1 MSVQPDTQ
9 YVDRV
14 DTNRFIEQTIVH
26 SPVVLFHY
34 PNFRVRC
41 FKDKTV
47 NKITGKNGAALTDI
61 LPKTDLNTS
70 TTTNTEFSPYSTA
83 MNLLDW
89 KSFKFN
95 TVEDED
101 SVPFDDSDSE
111 LNELETKIKVD
122 STTEEDNSTIY
133 TDIDVSVS
141 ITSTSMTF
149 GVSKEISFDSPVQ
162 SCAMFTG
169 KQNQDYLSVLLKDN
183 TLLLIKDMKPYF

>member
-1 MSVQPDTQ
+1 
-9 YVDRV
+9 
-14 DTNRFIEQTIVH
+14 
-26 SPVVLFHY
+26 
-34 PNFRVRC
+34 
-41 FKDKTV
+41 
-47 NKITGKNGAALTDI
+47 
-61 LPKTDLNTS
+61 
-70 TTTNTEFSPYSTA
+70 

-183 TLLLIKDMKPYF
+183 TLLLIKGIFINDKFEPTVIQRKSLFEETGHRHETLFLDNAITTI